1 VYTISALGISL
12 TVSLA
17 ARRVPIFLSLALILA
32 YPPFAIASRSWF
44 RAMAPTIGAIN
55 VGLATEAAAWLYGM
69 VVLAIA
75 LFWERRTLASIGLGR
90 PTLASLG
97 FGIGG
102 AMAMAGSIIAGGFIV
117 YGLLHQP
124 EHEDAQMA
132 AIVGSSALY
141 AVCLAVRAGVVEE
154 ILFRGLAIEQLSVLT
169 GRRWPAA
176 FLSTLVFVLSHA
188 LNFDW
193 AQLVPVATV
202 SIVVVGLYLWRH
214 DLWAN
219 IIAHAAVDVV
229 AVLSVVF
236 EAHNSAH

>member
-1 VYTISALGISL
+1 MTVSRAALRAPIF
-12 TVSLA
+12 VSLA
-17 ARRVPIFLSLALILA
+17 MILA
-32 YPPFAIASRSWF
+32 YPPFAAAT
-44 RAMAPTIGAIN
+44 RAVCRDLTPSIGEIDAR
-55 VGLATEAAAWLYGM
+55 VVTEAAAWLYGIA
-69 VVLAIA
+69 VLAIA

-102 AMAMAGSIIAGGFIV
+102 AVVMAGAIILGSFVV

-132 AIVGSSALY
+132 AIVGSSAVY
-141 AVCLAVRAGVVEE
+141 AVCLALRGGVIEE
-154 ILFRGLAIEQLSVLT
+154 ILFRGIAIEQLTVLT
-169 GRRWPAA
+169 GRRWLSA
-176 FLSTLVFVLSHA
+176 FLATLVFVLGHA

-193 AQLVPVATV
+193 AQLVPVAAV

-219 IIAHAAVDVV
+219 IIAHAAIDAV

-236 EAHNSAH
+236 QAHNVAH